1 MSCSVCRGYDSHDC
15 PYCAAESTIE
25 RCPVCSG
32 TGIDQRLAF
41 NIHTRKFVK
50 VTEIAWL
57 MLPKTEEEAEARGQN
72 YCRTEENCPFC
83 KGLGEVRKEGD
94 AYYPLY

>member
-1 MSCSVCRGYDSHDC
+1 MSSVQDRAYDAQYWPEIDAS
-15 PYCAAESTIE
+15 IE
-25 RCPVCSG
+25 RCPECSG

-41 NIHTRKFVK
+41 NINSKQFVK

-57 MLPKTEEEAEARGQN
+57 MLPKTENEARAKGQN
-72 YCRTEENCPFC
+72 YCRAEGNCPIC